1 MAKTLAE
8 VRDELKSLKEDI
20 FQGGESA
27 DTKMLASY
35 LDRLLNSVDGM
46 CEALESM
53 ESEMDTV
60 CECCQMEIPA
70 PKAAKPAK
78 KSAKKAAKKPAKK
91 KRK

>member
-8 VRDELKSLKEDI
+8 IRDELKSLREDI

-35 LDRLLNSVDGM
+35 LDRLLNSVDGL

-53 ESEMDTV
+53 ESEIDTV
-60 CECCQMEIPA
+60 CECCQMEAPA
-70 PKAAKPAK
+70 PKPA
-78 KSAKKAAKKPAKK
+78 KAAKKPAKK
-91 KRK
+91 PAKKSKPKKRK